1 MCVLQIESHPQ
12 AHLHTCHGAHTYTPT
27 TTDNSDTPPYVSR
40 YVQYVQIHAHT
51 HTHTS
56 ALTVPGRQGPAA
68 SPALACSQCLLY
80 AILQSF
86 RDAVSWFILRGAA
99 GYQFPPWEDALDSQ
113 AVPRTLAQ
121 ILEGEQG
128 SSEAKQLW
136 KRMRSAGS

>member
-1 MCVLQIESHPQ
+1 M
-12 AHLHTCHGAHTYTPT
+12 
-27 TTDNSDTPPYVSR
+27 
-40 YVQYVQIHAHT
+40 QYVQIHAHT

-68 SPALACSQCLLY
+68 SPALACLQCLLY

-86 RDAVSWFILRGAA
+86 RDAASWFVLRGAA

-136 KRMRSAGS
+136 KRMHSAGS